1 LPQKSGPMLGVWEK
15 FDYKTLTDH
24 IDQGENLLLYTDGVT
39 EATDRNGDFFTEQR
53 LEQCLAAN
61 AQATPELLVLN
72 LHAAVKDFAK
82 GAPQADDVTVL
93 SLRYLG

>member
-1 LPQKSGPMLGVWEK
+1 MLGVWEK
-15 FDYKTLTDH
+15 FDYRTFTDH
-24 IDQGENLLLYTDGVT
+24 IHQEESILLYTDGVT
-39 EATDRNGDFFTEQR
+39 EATDRNGEFFSEQR

-61 AQATPELLVLN
+61 VQVTPELLVLN
-72 LHAAVKDFAK
+72 LHAAVKDFSK